1 MRLLV
6 LERRID
12 PLFRRGFDAVIQKP
26 LAALVQALIRLRRP
40 NEHLAV
46 AEEQVLSNED
56 EITQRIIEHM
66 SAFLRANYGPGEA
79 QRAGNTKTHGVVR
92 GTFEVLHGLPQHL
105 RHGVFAEPRS
115 YKAWVRFAGPGPLA
129 PPDIEDQGV
138 LSIGVKLMGVEGS
151 KLIDDEK
158 MTQDFTAISTPT
170 FVTPDAA
177 ENVKLQ
183 RRIGEGTPLFY
194 FLSPADS
201 HLLDGL
207 MQALYAR
214 THSSPFETPYYSC
227 VPYLM
232 GDGQAMKFSLRP
244 SVRERSPIPRSF
256 PDNYLRQAM
265 ATTLALKEVSFQ
277 FFVQLQTDPHRMPV
291 EDATI
296 VWPER
301 LAPSVQ
307 VATLRLPA
315 QSFDSPEQLAFADKL
330 SINPWHG
337 LEDHRPLGS
346 QNRVRR
352 TLYVELS
359 KLRQEMNDTARTEPT
374 GDEVFPGGL
383 RSDGSDGE
391 PSMLE
396 RREDDMNQMG
406 VGRQT
411 GLALVAS
418 GVSFALFMI
427 LHPYDQLA
435 GTHGPHS
442 SAWVPAHTFHFL
454 GALLALF
461 GLLELRDRW
470 PVRSGWAKLGFIAAF
485 TGTAMFVGTG
495 MITAFLWPAIAEHAP
510 GFVVADGAMFTD
522 TLASGSITATY
533 AFLVVGYIALAVTL
547 NRARAI
553 STLDTALLVVGVLMF
568 SAPVDPLG
576 PAPWFIRVAGGIV
589 FGAGLARLGWSLRA
603 RDEVPS
609 PATRVAPARTT

>member
-1 MRLLV
+1 MQPPRWQRRLHDTLMRLLI

-12 PLFRRGFDAVIQKP
+12 PLFRRGFDVVFQKP

-46 AEEQVLSNED
+46 AEEQVLTNED
-56 EITQRIIEHM
+56 EITKRIIEHM

-92 GTFEVLHGLPQHL
+92 GTFEVLHGLPQPL

-138 LSIGVKLMGVEGS
+138 LSIGVKLVGVEGP

-170 FVTPDAA
+170 FVTSDAA

-207 MQALYAR
+207 MQALYVR
-214 THSSPFETPYYSC
+214 THSSPLETPYYSC
-227 VPYLM
+227 VPYLL

-256 PDNYLRQAM
+256 PDNYLRQTM
-265 ATTLALKEVSFQ
+265 ATTLARTDVSFQ

-301 LAPSVQ
+301 LSRSVQ
-307 VATLRLPA
+307 VATLTLPA
-315 QSFDSPEQLAFADKL
+315 QTFDSPEQLAFADKL

-346 QNRVRR
+346 QNTRPPNP
-352 TLYVELS
+352 LC
-359 KLRQEMNDTARTEPT
+359 
-374 GDEVFPGGL
+374 
-383 RSDGSDGE
+383 
-391 PSMLE
+391 
-396 RREDDMNQMG
+396 
-406 VGRQT
+406 
-411 GLALVAS
+411 
-418 GVSFALFMI
+418 
-427 LHPYDQLA
+427 
-435 GTHGPHS
+435 
-442 SAWVPAHTFHFL
+442 
-454 GALLALF
+454 GAF
-461 GLLELRDRW
+461 E
-470 PVRSGWAKLGFIAAF
+470 
-485 TGTAMFVGTG
+485 TT
-495 MITAFLWPAIAEHAP
+495 
-510 GFVVADGAMFTD
+510 
-522 TLASGSITATY
+522 
-533 AFLVVGYIALAVTL
+533 
-547 NRARAI
+547 
-553 STLDTALLVVGVLMF
+553 
-568 SAPVDPLG
+568 
-576 PAPWFIRVAGGIV
+576 
-589 FGAGLARLGWSLRA
+589 A
-603 RDEVPS
+603 RDERHRAGRS
-609 PATRVAPARTT
+609 RRETKSSQAGFDRTARMGNRR

>member
-1 MRLLV
+1 MQAPRWQVRFHDFVVRLLV

-12 PLFRRGFDAVIQKP
+12 PLFRRGFDAVFQKP
-26 LAALVQALIRLRRP
+26 LAALVQGLLRLRRP

-46 AEEQVLSNED
+46 AEEQVRSNED
-56 EITQRIIEHM
+56 EITGGIIEHM

-79 QRAGNTKTHGVVR
+79 QRAGNTKTHGVVG
-92 GTFEVLHGLPQHL
+92 GTFEVLPGLPQHL

-138 LSIGVKLMGVEGS
+138 LSIGVKLMGVEGP

-170 FVTPDAA
+170 FVTPDVA
-177 ENVKLQ
+177 ENIKLQ
-183 RRIGEGTPLFY
+183 RRLGEGTPLFY
-194 FLSPADS
+194 FLSPADP

-214 THSSPFETPYYSC
+214 THSSPLETPYYSC

-265 ATTLALKEVSFQ
+265 AATLARKEVSFQ

-301 LAPSVQ
+301 LSPSVQ

-315 QSFDSPEQLAFADKL
+315 QTFDSPEQLAFADKL

-337 LEDHRPLGS
+337 LVDHRPLGS

-359 KLRQEMNDTARTEPT
+359 KLRQEMNGTARTEPT
-374 GDEVFPGGL
+374 GDEIFPGGL
-383 RSDGSDGE
+383 RSDGSDGA
-391 PSMLE
+391 
-396 RREDDMNQMG
+396 DD
-406 VGRQT
+406 
-411 GLALVAS
+411 
-418 GVSFALFMI
+418 
-427 LHPYDQLA
+427 
-435 GTHGPHS
+435 
-442 SAWVPAHTFHFL
+442 
-454 GALLALF
+454 
-461 GLLELRDRW
+461 
-470 PVRSGWAKLGFIAAF
+470 
-485 TGTAMFVGTG
+485 
-495 MITAFLWPAIAEHAP
+495 
-510 GFVVADGAMFTD
+510 
-522 TLASGSITATY
+522 
-533 AFLVVGYIALAVTL
+533 
-547 NRARAI
+547 ARAK
-553 STLDTALLVVGVLMF
+553 G
-568 SAPVDPLG
+568 
-576 PAPWFIRVAGGIV
+576 R
-589 FGAGLARLGWSLRA
+589 
-603 RDEVPS
+603 
-609 PATRVAPARTT
+609 